1 VTAAA
6 GRAITRL
13 ILPLTLVAAAL
24 ALLVP
29 SGAVAGRSDVLLALL
44 VLATAL
50 GIPWSALAALRSRAA
65 TIALLSVVPLVVLA
79 AFAWALGHA
88 FGSFTRDGLLAVGLS
103 SSEVAS
109 VGLTALAGADA
120 TVALGAVA
128 GSLVLAA
135 LVGPVAIGWLA
146 GGHGHAHG
154 GSGRL
159 LARFALVVLAPLCAG
174 VVVRSA
180 RVSRAWLADRD
191 DERDGIAALAVIVL
205 VYAALSGTHGAHGL
219 GSALAASVCFCA
231 GSALLGWAWHARASR
246 DPATAAPGSAPDR
259 ATAVPGS
266 APDRVTAVPGN
277 APDRVTAVPGNAPDR
292 ATAVPG
298 ALAIGMRDFAVA
310 AALASQAFGTRAAA
324 VPGVYG
330 VVMLVA
336 GTAFVTVVRRRR

>member
-1 VTAAA
+1 GCSPVSAGA
-6 GRAITRL
+6 GRAVTRL

-24 ALLVP
+24 ALLAP

-50 GIPWSALAALRSRAA
+50 GIPWSELTALRSRAA
-65 TIALLSVVPLVVLA
+65 TIALLSIAPLVVLA

-88 FGSFTRDGLLAVGLS
+88 FGSFTRDGVVAVGLS

-135 LVGPVAIGWLA
+135 LAGPVAIGWLA
-146 GGHGHAHG
+146 GGHGHPHG
-154 GSGRL
+154 GSGQL

-174 VVVRSA
+174 VAVRSVRA
-180 RVSRAWLADRD
+180 SGAWLARRD
-191 DERDGIAALAVIVL
+191 DERDGIAALTVIAL
-205 VYAALSGTHGAHGL
+205 VYASLSGTHGSHGL

-231 GSALLGWAWHARASR
+231 GSAVLGWAWHARA
-246 DPATAAPGSAPDR
+246 AAPDP
-259 ATAVPGS
+259 T
-266 APDRVTAVPGN
+266 
-277 APDRVTAVPGNAPDR
+277 
-292 ATAVPG
+292 TAVPG

-310 AALASQAFGTRAAA
+310 AALASQAFGTRAAV

-336 GTAFVTVVRRRR
+336 GTGFVTLVRRRRRR

>member
-1 VTAAA
+1 VSDHPAS
-6 GRAITRL
+6 RALRAVTRL

-29 SGAVAGRSDVLLALL
+29 SPAVADRSDLLLALL

-50 GIPWSALAALRSRAA
+50 GIPWSDLTALRSRAA
-65 TIALLSVVPLVVLA
+65 TVAFLSVAPLVVLA

-88 FGSFTRDGLLAVGLS
+88 FDASTREGVVAVGLS

-146 GGHGHAHG
+146 GAHGHAHG
-154 GSGRL
+154 GSGHL
-159 LARFALVVLAPLCAG
+159 LARFALVVLAPLCVG
-174 VVVRSA
+174 VAVRSL
-180 RVSRAWLADRD
+180 RSSGAWLARYD
-191 DERDGIAALAVIVL
+191 DERDGIAALTVVVL
-205 VYAALSGTHGAHGL
+205 VYASLSGTHGAHGL
-219 GSALAASVCFCA
+219 GSALVASVCFCA
-231 GSALLGWAWHARASR
+231 GAALLGWAWYARAAS
-246 DPATAAPGSAPDR
+246 DP
-259 ATAVPGS
+259 
-266 APDRVTAVPGN
+266 
-277 APDRVTAVPGNAPDR
+277 

-298 ALAIGMRDFAVA
+298 ALTIGMRDFAVA
-310 AALASQAFGTRAAA
+310 AALASQAFGTRAAV

-336 GTAFVTVVRRRR
+336 GTAFVTLLRRRGR

>member
-1 VTAAA
+1 VTGAA
-6 GRAITRL
+6 GRAVTRL
-13 ILPLTLVAAAL
+13 ILPLTLLATAL

-29 SGAVAGRSDVLLALL
+29 SGAVAGRSDLLLALL

-50 GIPWSALAALRSRAA
+50 GIPWSELTALRSRAA
-65 TIALLSVVPLVVLA
+65 TVAFLSVAPLVVLA

-88 FGSFTRDGLLAVGLS
+88 FGSVTRDGLVAVGLS

-135 LVGPVAIGWLA
+135 LVGPVAIGWLT

-154 GSGRL
+154 GSGHL

-174 VVVRSA
+174 VAVRSA
-180 RVSRAWLADRD
+180 RGTGAWLARHD
-191 DERDGIAALAVIVL
+191 DERDGIAALTVIVL
-205 VYAALSGTHGAHGL
+205 VYASLSGTHGSHGL
-219 GSALAASVCFCA
+219 GSALVASVCFCA
-231 GSALLGWAWHARASR
+231 GSALLGWAWYAWAAR
-246 DPATAAPGSAPDR
+246 DPATPARRPAARDPATPGPRPAAGDPAPAGQRLGAPD
-259 ATAVPGS
+259 P
-266 APDRVTAVPGN
+266 
-277 APDRVTAVPGNAPDR
+277 

-310 AALASQAFGTRAAA
+310 AALASQAFGTHAAV

-336 GTAFVTVVRRRR
+336 GTAFVTLVRRRR